1 MKSRLL
7 RRLSA
12 GVLAAA
18 LLGLTAC
25 AGDSDGDDTPDPGV
39 ESEIDPDAILRFTA
53 AGPSRNLDPVLQ
65 TSYGGWGYLVL
76 IWDRLTTLDK
86 DDNVQP
92 GLATEWAFAEDGSY
106 LEMKLRDD
114 VSFHDGTK
122 FNAEAV
128 KVNIERGKTLED
140 SAVKNDLADI
150 ESVEVV
156 DEYTVRFHLV
166 AGRGVQ
172 LPSTFATNV
181 GMMVSPA
188 ALEDPSVDLANDPGT
203 AGSGPYIVTEYV
215 PTESMTV
222 TKAPSYWDPEVGRLG
237 GIEIERVPDG
247 STRVRGVQTGATDLT
262 VVSAA
267 NDLLQARQ
275 MADRGEAN
283 VIELPFRNILGV
295 YLRADQGDLTKPE
308 VRQAIAHAI
317 DPEAISGLFSGS
329 CTPYRQLHPASDWSA
344 IPNYEYPYE
353 YDPQKA
359 ASLVDSVGGAKVSVT
374 FAAETNTEA
383 PANVVLDALT
393 QAGFDAELNPVP
405 NSENE
410 PRFIAGDFELMVSS
424 SWSPKIDPADTV
436 NTFLLDT
443 YRLAPDPEEIRELAA
458 QAADPTLST
467 EERTPI
473 YHQIW
478 ETALEEVWFIPVC
491 QQTVALLY
499 NDKVLNA
506 DNVPWAN
513 IGIWDLRY
521 IAMTR

>member
-1 MKSRLL
+1 MRSRTL
-7 RRLSA
+7 RRIGA

-18 LLGLTAC
+18 LLGLAAC
-25 AGDSDGDDTPDPGV
+25 AGDTEGGNDSTPPAD
-39 ESEIDPDAILRFTA
+39 SEIDPNAILRFTT

-76 IWDRLTTLDK
+76 IYDRLTTLDK
-86 DDNVQP
+86 NDNVQP
-92 GLATEWAFAEDGSY
+92 GLATEWSFAEDGSY

-114 VSFHDGTK
+114 VTFHDGTK

-128 KVNIERGKTLED
+128 KVNIERGKTLGE

-166 AGRGVQ
+166 EGRGIQ

-188 ALEDPSVDLANDPGT
+188 AIEDPSVDLANDPGN
-203 AGSGPYIVTEYV
+203 AGSGPYIVTEYI
-215 PTESMTV
+215 PTERMTV

-247 STRVRGVQTGATDLT
+247 STRLRGVQTGITDLT
-262 VVSAA
+262 TVSAA

-275 MADRGEAN
+275 MAERGEVN
-283 VIELPFRNILGV
+283 TVETTFRNILGV
-295 YLRADQGDLTKPE
+295 YLRANQGDLTKPE

-344 IPNYEYPYE
+344 IPDYEYPYQ
-353 YDPQKA
+353 YDPAKA
-359 ASLVDSVGGAKVSVT
+359 ESLVESVGGAKVSVT
-374 FAAETNTEA
+374 YAAETNTEQ
-383 PANVVLDALT
+383 PANVILDALT

-410 PRFIAGDFELMVSS
+410 PRFIAGDFELMVSA

-443 YRLAPDPEEIRELAA
+443 YRLAPDPAEIEALAA
-458 QAADPTLST
+458 RAADPTLTT
-467 EERTPI
+467 EERAPI

-478 ETALEEVWFIPVC
+478 EKALEEVWFIPIC
-491 QQTVALLY
+491 QQTVAVVY
-499 NDKVLNA
+499 NDKVLHA

-521 IAMTR
+521 IAKTP